1 VHIQHYWLTHCTFFV
16 FGDCDHPIVGRLD
29 AHIGPCVHFLLDK
42 GPRVHSHTNCGPI
55 RVSLNPAWS
64 ASYPEQCFS
73 LTNSFRFIQIH
84 LEFLQA
90 KRACGFKHVILHSR
104 PSWVEII
111 KQIRFI
117 WWLSL
122 ILESNHLCCVSRY
135 LSTYLKTQGLYRNG
149 FILDTNL
156 YISTWIW
163 IYLLLIEYKNM

>member
-1 VHIQHYWLTHCTFFV
+1 M
-16 FGDCDHPIVGRLD
+16 
-29 AHIGPCVHFLLDK
+29 
-42 GPRVHSHTNCGPI
+42 
-55 RVSLNPAWS
+55 
-64 ASYPEQCFS
+64 
-73 LTNSFRFIQIH
+73 
-84 LEFLQA
+84 EFLEEKFRETLRDALTSMVRMCTYSTTDSRIARFSSLVIVTIQLSVA
-90 KRACGFKHVILHSR
+90 WMRISDHVCIFFWIRDHVCIDLLKMIYNFKHVILHSR

-156 YISTWIW
+156 HISTW
-163 IYLLLIEYKNM
+163 NMNILATNWV